1 MLNKIIVSFCIIDD
15 LLKAMQYRDD
25 LQAKAPASEII
36 IIAILAC
43 QEFGGNMRKA
53 LEFVQE
59 LRLFSFVPSESR
71 FNRRLH
77 SLRDMLPSIFSLLQ
91 AIWERL
97 ENCTSYAID
106 TFPILVC
113 ENIRANRC
121 KIAPGMEFRG
131 WIPSHRK
138 YFHGL
143 KLHPLTSEKG
153 FIKEFLILPG
163 SWHDVIIGLY
173 QMAINLPPGSY
184 LFVDRVYTD
193 YLAEDLL
200 KLAEG
205 IKLLPIRK
213 RNSKRFSPPLQYLSI
228 LKRQVAKTVGSCI
241 NALFPKRIHAITL
254 PRYIGVLK
262 LSCFVLAYNF
272 NLLLKVAS

>member
-1 MLNKIIVSFCIIDD
+1 MLNKIIDSFCIIDD

-143 KLHPLTSEKG
+143 KLYLLTSKKG

-163 SWHDVIIGLY
+163 SWHDVARIY
-173 QMAINLPPGSY
+173 RMAINLPLGSCLFATEHTQITWLRIY
-184 LFVDRVYTD
+184 LSWQKEPSSF
-193 YLAEDLL
+193 LFGSEILNA
-200 KLAEG
+200 
-205 IKLLPIRK
+205 
-213 RNSKRFSPPLQYLSI
+213 FPLQYFST
-228 LKRQVAKTVGSCI
+228 LKHRIVEIVGSCI